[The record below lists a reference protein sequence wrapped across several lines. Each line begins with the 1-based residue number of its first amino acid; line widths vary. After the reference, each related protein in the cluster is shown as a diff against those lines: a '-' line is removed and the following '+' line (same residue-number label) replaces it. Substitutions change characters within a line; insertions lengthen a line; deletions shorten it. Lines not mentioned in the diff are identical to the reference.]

1 MAWKKVTFYLHWE
14 TTMIKNSKPLFNN
27 AILICQN
34 TMCEL
39 LLFSQLSPFDEK
51 KKKNSQ
57 VIHFS
62 HLTIKVNRT
71 RQLPATPISF
81 LTTSNTR
88 LVNTLMSV
96 TVGRQK
102 NKVFTDKHPVLER
115 QDLSHR
121 LGTKG
126 MIAAKQ
132 QVLLSSQLWHL
143 YVWQK
148 NPKIPWLSQS
158 MVRSKFGGPRFLA
171 SEVKKILFRIKVH
184 CGLHRHTQQRL
195 RLPRNWLQPSL
206 RRKPGLSVSEVPI
219 HVN

>member
-1 MAWKKVTFYLHWE
+1 
-14 TTMIKNSKPLFNN
+14 MIKNSKPLFNN

-121 LGTKG
+121 LGTRQRNDCCQ
-126 MIAAKQ
+126 AAG
-132 QVLLSSQLWHL
+132 VTFVPTVTSLCMT
-143 YVWQK
+143 K

-195 RLPRNWLQPSL
+195 RLPRNWLQPSF

>member
-1 MAWKKVTFYLHWE
+1 
-14 TTMIKNSKPLFNN
+14 MIKNSKPLFNN

-88 LVNTLMSV
+88 VVNTLMSV

-102 NKVFTDKHPVLER
+102 C
-115 QDLSHR
+115 
-121 LGTKG
+121 
-126 MIAAKQ
+126 
-132 QVLLSSQLWHL
+132 LLT
-143 YVWQK
+143 
-148 NPKIPWLSQS
+148 N
-158 MVRSKFGGPRFLA
+158 
-171 SEVKKILFRIKVH
+171 
-184 CGLHRHTQQRL
+184 TQF
-195 RLPRNWLQPSL
+195 
-206 RRKPGLSVSEVPI
+206 
-219 HVN
+219 